1 MFEGFSFPLA
11 PLSLTAIAGYNLP
24 AGSVNNLGTPCPLLP
39 LPPFA
44 MLKRLEHVLFSVRKA
59 SSLYNIERG
68 KGYYSQRCQMSQE
81 LLSETV
87 ASLPSF
93 SRIQFSTNTTNNETF
108 FLTDLENSEGNKRS
122 FLFLFFFLSR

>member
-1 MFEGFSFPLA
+1 
-11 PLSLTAIAGYNLP
+11 
-24 AGSVNNLGTPCPLLP
+24 
-39 LPPFA
+39 
-44 MLKRLEHVLFSVRKA
+44 
-59 SSLYNIERG
+59 
-68 KGYYSQRCQMSQE
+68 MSQE

-122 FLFLFFFLSR
+122 FLFLFFFFESLK